1 MKKLICIAL
10 TLIMALSLA
19 ACGGN
24 EAADAQT
31 GKLSGTVSTDGSTSM
46 EKVVGGL
53 GEMFMELNNGVT
65 FTYTPPVPVPV
76 SRLFRKAAATSVWLH
91 VI

>member
-53 GEMFMELNNGVT
+53 VE
-65 FTYTPPVPVPV
+65 V
-76 SRLFRKAAATSVWLH
+76 SIVLPEDMPHFDRG
-91 VI
+91 